1 MAIQESGEMY
11 LETILILSKKKHVVR
26 SIDIAE
32 YMGFSRPAVSRAMG
46 KLKEEKYIVM
56 DQDGYITLTEKGQG
70 VSESIYERHVVLAG
84 FLMQLGV
91 DEETANKDACR
102 IEHIISSQTF
112 DRMKEHMA
120 QGETQPETAVK
131 S

>member
-11 LETILILSKKKHVVR
+11 LETILILSKKNRIVR

-46 KLKEEKYIVM
+46 KLKEELYIKT
-56 DQDGYITLTEKGQG
+56 DRDGHISLTEKGLE
-70 VSESIYERHVVLAG
+70 VSEKIYERHTVLTG
-84 FLMQLGV
+84 FLIQLGV

-102 IEHIISSQTF
+102 IEHIVSNQTF
-112 DRMKEHMA
+112 EAMKEHAIRSAA
-120 QGETQPETAVK
+120 QEPGK
-131 S
+131 G